1 MTSLYDG
8 YENPD
13 LAYDRRREDAAAARH
28 RNATKA
34 RRVQDSGGLNYIALR
49 DDEGNYKVV
58 YGRLVGL
65 GQTEAEAHDL
75 VRQDMAEVKE

>member
-1 MTSLYDG
+1 MNSLYDG

-13 LAYDRRREDAAAARH
+13 LAYDRRRESAAAARH
-28 RNATKA
+28 RNAIRA

-58 YGRLVGL
+58 YGRFVGL
-65 GQTEAEAHDL
+65 GQTEAEAHAL
-75 VRQDMAEVKE
+75 VRQDMAEVKK